1 MKLLFMAELVVEE
14 KSELGES
21 LALKIEQFCPAT
33 AAPIIDEHKYKEQKL
48 ICWLIMFMV
57 ES

>member
-1 MKLLFMAELVVEE
+1 MAEFVVEE

-33 AAPIIDEHKYKEQKL
+33 APIIDEHKYKEQKL

>member
-1 MKLLFMAELVVEE
+1 MAEFVVEE